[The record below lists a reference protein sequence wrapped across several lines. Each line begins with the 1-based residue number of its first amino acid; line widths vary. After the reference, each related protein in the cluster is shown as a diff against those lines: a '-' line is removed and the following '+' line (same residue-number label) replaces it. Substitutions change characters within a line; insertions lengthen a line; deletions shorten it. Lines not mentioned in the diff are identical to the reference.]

1 MNRIAHCI
9 LCGRRAVHMHH
20 ACYSQW
26 IPPESRQDTR
36 NLVPT
41 CFRCHERHHTRTCVF
56 SLGLL
61 PDSVFEFAV
70 EVLGAGP
77 AYERLRR
84 TYRGEDRRLQAL
96 LGKEA
101 V

>member
-1 MNRIAHCI
+1 MNRIDNCV

-20 ACYSQW
+20 VVYQQF
-26 IPPESRQDTR
+26 IRGHEKDDR
-36 NLVPT
+36 NMVPV
-41 CFRCHERHHTRTCVF
+41 CFRCHERHHSRTCVF

-61 PDSVFEFAV
+61 PDSVFEFAA
-70 EVLGAGP
+70 EVLGPGP

-84 TYRGEDRRLQAL
+84 TYRGEDRRLTAL

-101 V
+101 A